1 MQKQY
6 VLAYDLGTSGVK
18 GALVDFSGNLAYAAT
33 QDYLYDIPQDG
44 WAEQDPNDY
53 WKGVCAVTAKLLC
66 DSGVTAAQIK
76 GLSFGTLWKGI
87 IPVSQGRALRK
98 SILWLDG
105 RAGQQAQRINA
116 RFPDARYSGYDY
128 WPKLLWLREHEPE
141 IIDGAEWILEV
152 NSFLKWKATG
162 VAAVDVSNSFLRS
175 FDPSLDRYYDALL
188 SFMDIPCEK
197 IPPFVD
203 ATLSVGAVTH
213 QAARELG
220 VFPGT
225 PVFGGCN
232 DIQAVCIGAGSSYV
246 GGVHG
251 YFGSSGWLG
260 FTVPHGQ
267 KPATTPFDRSRDIQ
281 MAGMKAIGL
290 SLNWVI
296 RNFYTELAEELG
308 DGIYDEI
315 NRQVAQVSAGSDGV
329 FATPWLYGENPGVAG
344 PDARCC
350 FLNLGAS
357 HTRGHM
363 ARAMMEGVCY
373 HLRQVT
379 EMTCRERNLPYPD
392 KLHAVGGGACSDVWM
407 QILADVMNVTVHV
420 PARPRHAGAI
430 GTAYTALIGLE
441 ICKDYDSAAE
451 QTRFTKQF
459 LPNVHNRICYDRGFE
474 IYKTLYTV
482 LKPILQ
488 NRGNEHEQ

>member
-18 GALVDFSGNLAYAAT
+18 GALVDASGNLAFAAT
-33 QDYLYDIPQDG
+33 CDYPYERPREG

-53 WKGVCAVTAKLLC
+53 WKGVCAVTTRLLS
-66 DSGVTAAQIK
+66 DSAVPAQSIM

-87 IPVSQGRALRK
+87 IPVADGRALRK

-105 RAGQQAQRINA
+105 RSADQAERINA
-116 RFPDARYSGYDY
+116 RFPNAGYSGFDY
-128 WPKLLWLREHEPE
+128 WPKLLWLRENEPQLIE
-141 IIDGAEWILEV
+141 QADWILEV

-175 FDPSLDRYYDALL
+175 FDADLDSYYKKLL
-188 SFMDIPCEK
+188 AFMDIPRQK

-203 ATLSVGAVTH
+203 ATASVGTVTK
-213 QAARELG
+213 QAAQELG
-220 VFPGT
+220 ILPGT

-232 DIQAVCIGAGSSYV
+232 DIQAVCVGAGCARV
-246 GGVHG
+246 GDVHA

-260 FTVPHGQ
+260 FTVAHTG

-296 RNFYTELAEELG
+296 RTCYPELAETLG
-308 DGIYDEI
+308 AGIYDEV
-315 NRQVAQVSAGSDGV
+315 NRQVSQIPAGSDAV
-329 FATPWLYGENPGVAG
+329 LATPWLFGENPGTAG
-344 PDARCC
+344 LDARCC
-350 FLNLGAS
+350 FLNLSAN
-357 HTRGHM
+357 HTRAHM

-379 EMTCRERNLPYPD
+379 QRACRMKELPPPEVIC
-392 KLHAVGGGACSDVWM
+392 AVGGGACSDVWM
-407 QILADVMNVTVHV
+407 QMLADVLNVTVKV
-420 PARPRHAGAI
+420 PNQPRHAGAI
-430 GTAYTALIGLE
+430 GTAYTALIGLGF
-441 ICKDYDSAAE
+441 CRDYEAAAG
-451 QTRFTKQF
+451 QITFDRCFH
-459 LPNVHNRICYDRGFE
+459 PNAENRACYDRGFE
-474 IYKTLYTV
+474 VYQTLYTT
-482 LKPILQ
+482 LKPIFHGK
-488 NRGNEHEQ
+488 RES